1 MALLSRHRQHS
12 PTGGGLLRRV
22 AGLLLL
28 GLALAAL
35 PAAAQPRPPSEPQ
48 LKAAF
53 IHRIAGFIEWPERT
67 SAPLRFC
74 VLGGNP
80 FGGALDAYRG
90 KLVQNRPLEIRLVT
104 LGDSLQECHLLFVPA
119 SVDKHL
125 ERIVALAREAGIL
138 TIGDT
143 EGHAQRGIMLN
154 FYTDRDRLRFE
165 INLEALRRSGLKASS
180 KLLELARIIDGAAA
194 N

>member
-1 MALLSRHRQHS
+1 MALLTRD
-12 PTGGGLLRRV
+12 RRRPPAASSFARRA

-35 PAAAQPRPPSEPQ
+35 PVAAQPRPPSEPQ

-53 IHRIAGFIEWPERT
+53 IHRIAGFIEWPKQT
-67 SAPLRFC
+67 TAPLRFC

-90 KLVQNRPLEIRLVT
+90 RLVQNRPLEIRLAA

-154 FYTDRDRLRFE
+154 FYPDRDRLRFE

-180 KLLELARIIDGAAA
+180 KLLELARIIDGAPS

>member
-1 MALLSRHRQHS
+1 MARILK
-12 PTGGGLLRRV
+12 RV
-22 AGLLLL
+22 AGLWLL
-28 GLALAAL
+28 GFALAAP
-35 PAAAQPRPPSEPQ
+35 PASAQQTYSPSEPQ

-53 IHRIAGFIEWPERT
+53 IHRIAGFIEWPEPNAT
-67 SAPLRFC
+67 PLRFC

-80 FGGALDAYRG
+80 FGKALDAYQGR
-90 KLVQNRPLEIRLVT
+90 LVQNRPLEIHQT
-104 LGDSLQECHLLFVPA
+104 TFGDPLHECHLLFVSA
-119 SVDKHL
+119 AADKHL
-125 ERIVALAREAGIL
+125 DRIVALTRGSGTL

-165 INLEALRRSGLKASS
+165 INLESLRRSGLKASS
-180 KLLELARIIDGAAA
+180 KLLVLARIVDGTPP

>member
-1 MALLSRHRQHS
+1 MALLTRHRRHA
-12 PTGGGLLRRV
+12 PTGAGPLRRV

-28 GLALAAL
+28 GLALVAR
-35 PAAAQPRPPSEPQ
+35 PAAAQPHPPSEPQ

-53 IHRIAGFIEWPERT
+53 IHRITGFIEWPEQT
-67 SAPLRFC
+67 TAPLRFC

-80 FGGALDAYRG
+80 FGGALEAYRG
-90 KLVQNRPLEIRLVT
+90 KLVQNRPLEIRQAAI
-104 LGDSLQECHLLFVPA
+104 GDSLQECHLLFVPA
-119 SVDKHL
+119 AVDKHL

-154 FYTDRDRLRFE
+154 FYADRDRLRFE

-180 KLLELARIIDGAAA
+180 KLLELARIVDGVPS